1 MRKNF
6 GVKPW
11 FYPLPVLIVGS
22 YDENGQA
29 DAMNA
34 AWGGLYDANL
44 VELCLSSGHKTTKNI
59 KATEAFTVS
68 FADAKNV
75 AKCDYVGIVSAN
87 NTPDKMEKAG
97 FTVTKSSFV
106 NAPIIEELPMTLE
119 CRLKKVTEE
128 GNIIG
133 EIVNISVDD
142 SIFDEN
148 GQIDVDKLQPIAFDP
163 VKNDYRV
170 IGEKVGN
177 AFEDGNKMEEIKM
190 EYITLN
196 NGVKM
201 PKVGFGVYQVT
212 DQNECRQAVL
222 DAIDV
227 GYRLIDTAQ
236 AYGNEEAVG
245 EAIKMSGVDRKDLFI
260 TTKVWISNYGYEKAK
275 MSVEESLKKMQLD
288 YLDLVLLH
296 QPFNDYYGA
305 YQALVDLYK
314 EGKIKAIGVSNFYP
328 DRLVDMAIFSEVTPA
343 INQVEVNVFHQQKE
357 AQVYNEKYG
366 VQLEAWAPFAE
377 GRNNM
382 FSNPE
387 LKAIGEKYRK
397 TVAQVILRW
406 LVQRNIVPLSKSV
419 KKSRMEENINIFD
432 FELSKEDMDKISEMD
447 KKESSFFSHYDPSIV
462 EMIAGLHQ

>member
-1 MRKNF
+1 
-6 GVKPW
+6 
-11 FYPLPVLIVGS
+11 
-22 YDENGQA
+22 
-29 DAMNA
+29 
-34 AWGGLYDANL
+34 
-44 VELCLSSGHKTTKNI
+44 
-59 KATEAFTVS
+59 
-68 FADAKNV
+68 
-75 AKCDYVGIVSAN
+75 
-87 NTPDKMEKAG
+87 
-97 FTVTKSSFV
+97 
-106 NAPIIEELPMTLE
+106 
-119 CRLKKVTEE
+119 
-128 GNIIG
+128 
-133 EIVNISVDD
+133 
-142 SIFDEN
+142 
-148 GQIDVDKLQPIAFDP
+148 
-163 VKNDYRV
+163 
-170 IGEKVGN
+170 
-177 AFEDGNKMEEIKM
+177 M
-190 EYITLN
+190 EYVTLN
-196 NGVKM
+196 NGIQM
-201 PKVGFGVYQVT
+201 PILGYGVYQIK
-212 DQNECRQAVL
+212 NEECERCVL
-222 DAIDV
+222 DAIDA

-382 FSNPE
+382 FSNLE
-387 LKAIGEKYRK
+387 LKAIGEKYGK

>member
-1 MRKNF
+1 
-6 GVKPW
+6 
-11 FYPLPVLIVGS
+11 
-22 YDENGQA
+22 
-29 DAMNA
+29 
-34 AWGGLYDANL
+34 
-44 VELCLSSGHKTTKNI
+44 
-59 KATEAFTVS
+59 
-68 FADAKNV
+68 
-75 AKCDYVGIVSAN
+75 
-87 NTPDKMEKAG
+87 
-97 FTVTKSSFV
+97 
-106 NAPIIEELPMTLE
+106 
-119 CRLKKVTEE
+119 
-128 GNIIG
+128 
-133 EIVNISVDD
+133 
-142 SIFDEN
+142 
-148 GQIDVDKLQPIAFDP
+148 
-163 VKNDYRV
+163 
-170 IGEKVGN
+170 
-177 AFEDGNKMEEIKM
+177 M

-212 DQNECRQAVL
+212 DQNECCQAVL

-387 LKAIGEKYRK
+387 LKAIGEKYGK

>member
-1 MRKNF
+1 
-6 GVKPW
+6 
-11 FYPLPVLIVGS
+11 
-22 YDENGQA
+22 
-29 DAMNA
+29 
-34 AWGGLYDANL
+34 
-44 VELCLSSGHKTTKNI
+44 
-59 KATEAFTVS
+59 
-68 FADAKNV
+68 
-75 AKCDYVGIVSAN
+75 
-87 NTPDKMEKAG
+87 
-97 FTVTKSSFV
+97 
-106 NAPIIEELPMTLE
+106 
-119 CRLKKVTEE
+119 
-128 GNIIG
+128 
-133 EIVNISVDD
+133 
-142 SIFDEN
+142 
-148 GQIDVDKLQPIAFDP
+148 
-163 VKNDYRV
+163 
-170 IGEKVGN
+170 
-177 AFEDGNKMEEIKM
+177 M

-296 QPFNDYYGA
+296 QPFNDYYGV

-387 LKAIGEKYRK
+387 LKAIGEKYGK

>member
-1 MRKNF
+1 
-6 GVKPW
+6 
-11 FYPLPVLIVGS
+11 
-22 YDENGQA
+22 
-29 DAMNA
+29 
-34 AWGGLYDANL
+34 
-44 VELCLSSGHKTTKNI
+44 
-59 KATEAFTVS
+59 
-68 FADAKNV
+68 
-75 AKCDYVGIVSAN
+75 
-87 NTPDKMEKAG
+87 
-97 FTVTKSSFV
+97 
-106 NAPIIEELPMTLE
+106 
-119 CRLKKVTEE
+119 
-128 GNIIG
+128 
-133 EIVNISVDD
+133 
-142 SIFDEN
+142 
-148 GQIDVDKLQPIAFDP
+148 
-163 VKNDYRV
+163 
-170 IGEKVGN
+170 
-177 AFEDGNKMEEIKM
+177 M

-328 DRLVDMAIFSEVTPA
+328 DRLVDMAIFSEVTPT

-357 AQVYNEKYG
+357 EQVYNEKYG

-387 LKAIGEKYRK
+387 LKAIGEKYGK

-419 KKSRMEENINIFD
+419 KKSRMEENINIFN

>member
-1 MRKNF
+1 
-6 GVKPW
+6 
-11 FYPLPVLIVGS
+11 
-22 YDENGQA
+22 
-29 DAMNA
+29 
-34 AWGGLYDANL
+34 
-44 VELCLSSGHKTTKNI
+44 
-59 KATEAFTVS
+59 
-68 FADAKNV
+68 
-75 AKCDYVGIVSAN
+75 
-87 NTPDKMEKAG
+87 
-97 FTVTKSSFV
+97 
-106 NAPIIEELPMTLE
+106 
-119 CRLKKVTEE
+119 
-128 GNIIG
+128 
-133 EIVNISVDD
+133 
-142 SIFDEN
+142 
-148 GQIDVDKLQPIAFDP
+148 
-163 VKNDYRV
+163 
-170 IGEKVGN
+170 
-177 AFEDGNKMEEIKM
+177 M

-245 EAIKMSGVDRKDLFI
+245 KAIKMSDVDRKDLFI

-357 AQVYNEKYG
+357 AQVYNEKYD

-387 LKAIGEKYRK
+387 LKAIGEKYGK
-397 TVAQVILRW
+397 SIAQVILRW

-419 KKSRMEENINIFD
+419 KKARMEENINIFD

-447 KKESSFFSHYDPSIV
+447 KKESSFFSHYDPSTI